1 MSVRFEVEISGPAFD
16 GRARQAVRDF
26 LRAAEWDVAQQGM
39 SEVHR
44 ELDANLRNP
53 TGFYESHVMMERGGG
68 GVMVHDQDV
77 IYSFWLEG
85 VPERRDR
92 RRMFPGY
99 HSFRDAAQALDKV
112 AGPIA
117 ERTLTQYIGRMQ

>member
-1 MSVRFEVEISGPAFD
+1 MDVRFHVEISGPAFD
-16 GRARQAVRDF
+16 GRARQAVHDF
-26 LRAAEWDVAQQGM
+26 LRAAEWDVAQQGET
-39 SEVHR
+39 EVHR

-53 TGFYESHVMMERGGG
+53 TGNYQDHVTTERGGG
-68 GVMVHDQDV
+68 GVMVWDQDI

-92 RRMFPGY
+92 RHQFPGY
-99 HSFRDAAQALDKV
+99 HSFRDAAVALDRV

-117 ERTLTQYIGRMQ
+117 ERTLVPYLARMQ